1 MEVLEELEEFQHQLD
16 EDQHQLAEKEKEEP
30 KTLSQ
35 RMKLRLKF
43 TGHHFSKWLNNTSI
57 HGILHVFIG
66 KSRIRRLIWSII
78 VLIGIIGCILTIGYN
93 ISEWASDQTATSV
106 SFQAAKDGQHFP
118 AVTVCNLNAVKKS
131 YSTSEVVELLNSLA
145 RPTSHFLLDN
155 PFTTFNKTC
164 NDTLKDIETP
174 ERDTTI
180 WEAMTEGSHSIDEF
194 VKYCGFSSSAGQ
206 SIIHCEDYMSPVMT
220 SMGLCYTFNGN
231 KNRIPN
237 DIIKRSGPMNGLYL
251 VLNISRLEYSKVTY
265 GNVGIK
271 VLVHHHDELPILE
284 EKGIAIPP
292 GKNAFIGVKTTM
304 HEDDTSENSCLKVSK
319 PLTFLPNQSYS
330 VSACSINQLYE
341 NYAQHNICGCA
352 LTINRPLDGQ
362 FANIRSCTIAD
373 ICCILNSRKILAEPE
388 DCLPLCNYTSYGV
401 QYSYSQ
407 FPSMELAEDL
417 SDVYDYTAEEL
428 QSNLVSINVFFD
440 DMKITT
446 STTQYVYRYTN
457 LLADMGGLMGLF
469 LGASVISLLE
479 VAVLGFD
486 IVKSIVLNKKTKE
499 KVDKI
504 EKKFA
509 LPEIKNA
516 VPTKEEAEEE
526 Y

>member
-1 MEVLEELEEFQHQLD
+1 
-16 EDQHQLAEKEKEEP
+16 
-30 KTLSQ
+30 
-35 RMKLRLKF
+35 
-43 TGHHFSKWLNNTSI
+43 
-57 HGILHVFIG
+57 
-66 KSRIRRLIWSII
+66 
-78 VLIGIIGCILTIGYN
+78 
-93 ISEWASDQTATSV
+93 
-106 SFQAAKDGQHFP
+106 
-118 AVTVCNLNAVKKS
+118 
-131 YSTSEVVELLNSLA
+131 
-145 RPTSHFLLDN
+145 
-155 PFTTFNKTC
+155 
-164 NDTLKDIETP
+164 LKDIETP

-292 GKNAFIGVKTTM
+292 GKNAFIGVKTTT
-304 HEDDTSENSCLKVSK
+304 HEDDTFENLCLEVPE
-319 PLTFLPNQSYS
+319 PLTFLPDQPYS
-330 VSACSINQLYE
+330 VSACFINQLFYD
-341 NYAQHNICGCA
+341 YAQHNICGCA

-373 ICCILNSRKILAEPE
+373 ICCILNRHRVLEEPD

-428 QSNLVSINVFFD
+428 QNNLVSINVFFD

-446 STTQYVYRYTN
+446 SMTQYIKTYTH
-457 LLADMGGLMGLF
+457 LLAEVGGLMGLF

-479 VAVLGFD
+479 LVVLVID
-486 IVKSIVLNKKTKE
+486 VVKSIIINKKMKE
-499 KVDKI
+499 YLKNIDRRI
-504 EKKFA
+504 S
-509 LPEIKNA
+509 LPEIEEA
-516 VPTKEEAEEE
+516 VPTLKEQQEE